1 MHRPLSVAV
10 LLVLLAT
17 APANPQQTQWFSQR
31 TRDRIQAALS
41 LAQWIPNLNTAAKIL
56 KTIMDVGVE
65 VDSELHVPPD
75 QINAE
80 ALNRLTAKVTQ
91 LEGLKRDLQQNLAAV
106 NAR

>member
-56 KTIMDVGVE
+56 KTIMDVGVAGRGY
-65 VDSELHVPPD
+65 DSVQEHRRAWIVHSALRLRAPD
-75 QINAE
+75 
-80 ALNRLTAKVTQ
+80 R
-91 LEGLKRDLQQNLAAV
+91 AA
-106 NAR
+106 